1 MLLLNIILLVV
12 MFIAAIIAPRAVDI
26 TNHIMTVV
34 SVQRKLPAGYLSLIF
49 LIFRQAIVGLR
60 CGDLGTIADSCRFDA
75 LDIMFC

>member
-1 MLLLNIILLVV
+1 MYLLLLNIVLLVV

-34 SVQRKLPAGYLSLIF
+34 SVQRKLSMGYIFLIF

-60 CGDLGTIADSCRFDA
+60 CGGFA
-75 LDIMFC
+75 LSRIVLSVRRS